1 MRTATAQTPPP
12 SESQDRVLTNE
23 RMVLVLDGAS
33 AFEPVDVSTALYVD
47 YLAAAIQANLEEEHD
62 VDLRT
67 VVADAIRDT
76 ASRLGLHPGNSP
88 SSTISLL
95 RARESHIDLLCL
107 GDSAIYYGADSDEV
121 NMLTDARLSKLGIP
135 EHKAYR
141 ERVAAGHGYDSRH
154 RELLAALQ
162 REQRKR
168 RNRAGG
174 YWIAEADP
182 DAALHAVVKT
192 FPRKEISW
200 AVLATD
206 GAYSPMLHLGLAN
219 WARLAHGSEAELG
232 NVLDICVAWEKRDD
246 PNGRALP
253 RAKVSDDKAL
263 AAVVL

>member
-1 MRTATAQTPPP
+1 MRTVTAQTPRS
-12 SESQDRVLTNE
+12 SESQDRVAANE
-23 RMVLVLDGAS
+23 NMALVLDGAS
-33 AFEPVDVSTALYVD
+33 AFEPVDVSTGLYVD
-47 YLAAAIQANLEEEHD
+47 HLAAAIKAHLEQEQD

-67 VVADAIRDT
+67 VVAGAIRDT

-88 SSTISLL
+88 SSTVSLL
-95 RARESHIDLLCL
+95 RARERHIDLLCL

-121 NMLTDARLSKLGIP
+121 SMLTDTRLSKLGIP
-135 EHKAYR
+135 EHQAYR
-141 ERVAAGHGYDSRH
+141 ERVAAGYGYDSRH

-168 RNRAGG
+168 RNRPGG

-182 DAALHAVVKT
+182 DAAFEAIVRTV
-192 FPRKEISW
+192 PRKETSW

-219 WARLAHGSEAELG
+219 WAQLAHGSEAELG
-232 NVLDICVAWEKRDD
+232 NLLDICAAWEKRDD